1 MFSTELHLITVIS
14 ILIGSIAFIIQFAAC
29 LSRPKDRQRTKFF
42 ILTSLFIYF
51 ILSNSL
57 LPDSNSSIPTLIQI
71 IITYVSSAALSTY
84 YFFYLVEELKLK
96 SNKYFNTKLLFTSQV
111 ISFFTFFLIPYL
123 ITKNLKLS
131 MQLFIIP
138 LICIAIYF
146 SIRTVLFIYK
156 NQKVPTSHYKLI
168 TLSGYLG
175 IVFMALMPI
184 IIYFR
189 DYQPISHA
197 LIIVSFG
204 LSAFTYYKNQL
215 YVSKIEYKTLNDL
228 GFYSPEESDGNPTS
242 IKVILPHFELTPKE
256 IEVSNLILENLTYRE
271 IGERLNI
278 VNNTVSK
285 HASNIYKKTNCG
297 SKQEFIDRYIEE
309 EILIL
314 VNEKN

>member
-29 LSRPKDRQRTKFF
+29 LSGPKDRQRTKFF
-42 ILTSLFIYF
+42 ILTSLFIFF

-138 LICIAIYF
+138 LICR
-146 SIRTVLFIYK
+146 SEEH
-156 NQKVPTSHYKLI
+156 TSELQ
-168 TLSGYLG
+168 S
-175 IVFMALMPI
+175 
-184 IIYFR
+184 R
-189 DYQPISHA
+189 
-197 LIIVSFG
+197 
-204 LSAFTYYKNQL
+204 
-215 YVSKIEYKTLNDL
+215 
-228 GFYSPEESDGNPTS
+228 
-242 IKVILPHFELTPKE
+242 PHL
-256 IEVSNLILENLTYRE
+256 VC
-271 IGERLNI
+271 RL
-278 VNNTVSK
+278 
-285 HASNIYKKTNCG
+285 
-297 SKQEFIDRYIEE
+297 
-309 EILIL
+309 L
-314 VNEKN
+314 